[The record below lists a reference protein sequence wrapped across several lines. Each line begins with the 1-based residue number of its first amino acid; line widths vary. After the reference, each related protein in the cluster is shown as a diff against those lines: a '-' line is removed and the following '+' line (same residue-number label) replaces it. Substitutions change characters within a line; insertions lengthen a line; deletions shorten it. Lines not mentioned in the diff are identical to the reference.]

1 MAIQPMKLVHE
12 MLDTGRARRQS
23 HDGDADVG
31 RMRFEEL
38 LILPRVLLGI
48 AVGVMSLLVPGVW
61 APGLLLVGAYFVG
74 VSVVAARMIGAS
86 AGERGPFLWTS
97 VADVVGCLAVL
108 VLLGATPDAPA
119 ALLFPLLTFELAL
132 KHCVRGA
139 ALAMA
144 LLSIAVALRLSYR
157 TGQYALSPRVWLI
170 LLVLAATS
178 ILLGIAGTLRAGER
192 ARSQALA
199 DRQRLAELL
208 RQTVE
213 ATLDE
218 AGIHHG
224 SSGRREDLL
233 ALVEQ
238 ACAQPELSGDFA
250 RRLAA
255 AVAIRGAD
263 SGPLSAREQQ
273 ILGLVADGLVDRE
286 IARQLFLSRG
296 TVRVHMSHIV
306 HKLEVSSREEAVT
319 WFRQRVEPVPHA

>member
-1 MAIQPMKLVHE
+1 MAVQPRKLVHV
-12 MLDTGRARRQS
+12 MLDAGRAQRRS
-23 HDGDADVG
+23 EDGDAVSG
-31 RMRFEEL
+31 GIRFEEF
-38 LILPRVLLGI
+38 LILPRALLGI
-48 AVGVMSLLVPGVW
+48 AVGAMSLLMPVVW
-61 APGLLLVGAYFVG
+61 GPGLVVVGAYFVG
-74 VSVVAARMIGAS
+74 VSLVAARMLDAS

-97 VADVVGCLAVL
+97 VADVVGCLGVL

-139 ALAMA
+139 AVAMA
-144 LLSIAVALRLSYR
+144 LLSISIALRLSYR
-157 TGQYALSPRVWLI
+157 TGEYALSPRLGLI
-170 LLVLAATS
+170 LVVLSATS

-218 AGIHHG
+218 AGIRHG

-238 ACAQPELSGDFA
+238 ACAHPELSGDFA

-255 AVAIRGAD
+255 TVATRGAD
-263 SGPLSAREQQ
+263 SGPLSAREQE

-286 IARQLFLSRG
+286 IARNLFLSRG

-319 WFRQRVEPVPHA
+319 WYRQRVDSLPRA

>member
-1 MAIQPMKLVHE
+1 VTVQPMKLAHA
-12 MLDTGRARRQS
+12 MPDPGRPERLS
-23 HDGDADVG
+23 HDDGANVG
-31 RMRFEEL
+31 GMRFEQF
-38 LILPRVLLGI
+38 LILPRALVGI
-48 AVGVMSLLVPGVW
+48 AVGVMSLLVPSVW
-61 APGLLLVGAYFVG
+61 GPGLLLAGAYFVG
-74 VSVVAARMIGAS
+74 VSVLAARILGAS

-97 VADVVGCLAVL
+97 VADVVGCLGVL

-132 KHCVRGA
+132 KYCVRGA
-139 ALAMA
+139 AVAMA
-144 LLSIAVALRLSYR
+144 LLSIAIALRLSYR
-157 TGQYALSPRVWLI
+157 TGQYGLAPRVWLI
-170 LLVLAATS
+170 LLVLSATA
-178 ILLGIAGTLRAGER
+178 ILLGIAGTLRASER

-208 RQTVE
+208 RKTIE

-218 AGIHHG
+218 AGIRHG

-238 ACAQPELSGDFA
+238 ACAHPELSGDFA

-255 AVAIRGAD
+255 AVATRGPD

-273 ILGLVADGLVDRE
+273 ILGLVAGGLVDRE
-286 IARQLFLSRG
+286 IARRLFLSRG

-306 HKLEVSSREEAVT
+306 HKLQVGSREEAVM
-319 WFRQRVEPVPHA
+319 WYRQRVDPMAQA